1 MLKEIYS
8 IDDKEYENRY
18 SYLNEL
24 LNLDEIKDKQIRQL
38 SLGQRMK
45 ADLSA
50 ALLHKPKILFL
61 DEPTIGLDVV
71 IKDKI
76 LKALKKINKEEKVTI
91 ILTTHDMRDVEYLC
105 NRIVIINK
113 GELIYK
119 DSLTNL
125 KNIWK

>member
-1 MLKEIYS
+1 MEVLFLRQKTSLWWDLTIEDNLKLLKEIYS

-76 LKALKKINKEEKVTI
+76 LKALKKINKRRKC
-91 ILTTHDMRDVEYLC
+91 Y
-105 NRIVIINK
+105 NNINN
-113 GELIYK
+113 
-119 DSLTNL
+119 T
-125 KNIWK
+125 